1 MIINRP
7 GYRPENRI
15 VVSKTANG
23 KFVASA
29 YSEDGFALEH
39 IVKDSQ
45 EEALLHL
52 AGKLLDRIWAISGIL
67 DESKGSTAHENV
79 IAVYDGSV

>member
-7 GYRPENRI
+7 GYRPDNRI
-15 VVSKTANG
+15 VVSETGNG
-23 KFVASA
+23 KIVASA

-39 IVKDSQ
+39 VVKDTQ
-45 EEALLHL
+45 EEALLEL

-79 IAVYDGSV
+79 LQTYP